1 MTRDRMWKVGGLTVH
16 RSMPRRALFSRALAP
31 ALAAMVLASTPAWAD
46 PPVCADAVACGN
58 GADCAVDDPSNPH
71 FQVAFVSAE
80 PALCPGGGAGTKFTY
95 KVCELVSSPD
105 LSHWVLGLCPTL
117 SVCDYSG
124 GSSQAVG
131 CDPTTQ
137 LFGMK
142 WNTEGGAVDC
152 SPMSGTCP
160 TPDGDEFTVT
170 FAGNVPVSTSPSGVV
185 VNTKAGN
192 LWLGDACV
200 TGPLCSTG
208 TTTTIQA
215 TTTTSSTAT
224 TSTVTTT
231 SSTSTTTETT
241 ETTETTTSS
250 TNTTEP
256 GETSTTTPTT
266 LGLPETTTTTTE
278 LVTTST
284 TEPVTTTTATT
295 TTTPS
300 TSTTTTT
307 RPECQ
312 TDPDCDDNN
321 SCTTDACSGGTCTH
335 VPVTGL
341 PAETSCNDMQDND
354 CDGKIDCMDPDCTSV
369 TPCRPAR
376 KDPTSI
382 TFGHGG
388 PGHDRFKTQAK
399 VQMTPIDL
407 TQVEID
413 VGLFSK
419 TGGAIYKGALIPR
432 DLVSYRNGAQY
443 RFSDPGARFGTGKRF
458 GISRVKIKRLG
469 DDSGYT
475 VKFEVYADLRAAA
488 DPNADPDMRV
498 QFYLGDETFITSEL
512 PWSRTASGWRAPKD
526 H

>member
-1 MTRDRMWKVGGLTVH
+1 MRNDAIRKVHHLT
-16 RSMPRRALFSRALAP
+16 PRRALVSRALAP
-31 ALAAMVLASTPAWAD
+31 ALAAMALASIPAWAD
-46 PPVCADAVACGN
+46 PPVCNDPVACAD
-58 GADCAVDDPSNPH
+58 GADCAVDDPSNAH

-95 KVCELVSSPD
+95 KACELVSSPD

-117 SVCDYSG
+117 SVCDFSG

-131 CDPTTQ
+131 CDPTTA

-142 WNTEGGAVDC
+142 WNTEGGVVDC

-160 TPDGDEFTVT
+160 TPDGDVFTVT

-200 TGPLCSTG
+200 TGPVCTTG
-208 TTTTIQA
+208 TTTTTTA
-215 TTTTSSTAT
+215 PTTTTTSSTAT
-224 TSTVTTT
+224 TTTATTSTSTSTTTTSTTT
-231 SSTSTTTETT
+231 SSTSTTDPGATT
-241 ETTETTTSS
+241 
-250 TNTTEP
+250 
-256 GETSTTTPTT
+256 TTTPTT
-266 LGLPETTTTTTE
+266 LGLPETTTTTEQTTTTTTE
-278 LVTTST
+278 LITTST
-284 TEPVTTTTATT
+284 TEPITTTTTTAT
-295 TTTPS
+295 

-312 TDPDCDDNN
+312 TDPDCNDNN
-321 SCTTDACSGGTCTH
+321 PCTTDACEGGVCTH
-335 VPVTGL
+335 GPVTGL

-354 CDGKIDCMDPDCTSV
+354 CNGLIDCADPNCV
-369 TPCRPAR
+369 NITPCRPAR

-388 PGHDRFKTQAK
+388 VGRDRFKTQAK
-399 VQMTPIDL
+399 LTMTPTDL
-407 TQVEID
+407 TQLEID
-413 VGLFSK
+413 VGLSNS
-419 TGGAIYKGALIPR
+419 TGAIYKGALIAH
-432 DLVSYRNGAQY
+432 DLVSYRGGALY
-443 RFSDPGARFGTGKRF
+443 RFSDPGARFGRGKRF
-458 GISRVKIKRLG
+458 GISRVKIKKLG

-475 VKFEVYADLRAAA
+475 VKFEVYANLQAAA
-488 DPNADPDMRV
+488 APDADAKMRV
-498 QFYLGDETFITSEL
+498 QFYIGDDTFITAEA